1 MPFKRNANER
11 AKWAAKRVLTI
22 DRPAVGLP
30 QFDTHGAR
38 LYGEA
43 LPRGTSIARGQQD
56 RDPANRWM
64 TPHEVLRHRYA
75 PGQLILGKLGD
86 VPIGHL
92 DDRPI
97 VTIAGAR
104 AGKSTTILEPNLYLY
119 PGSMLVLDPKGELA
133 AETAMLRAATGHRV
147 FVLDPFGQSGLAGGR
162 FNVIAELDP
171 SSWSVVDDVTSIT
184 NALIVEEGGGNSR
197 HWTDSAKEL
206 LKGLILFALTMPESE
221 RNLVTVRQLLTLTHP
236 ALQDA
241 VEASARDAKRQAK
254 LSGDPSAPEHLR
266 HREQFIQNRT
276 AVEILLRAMAEHGK
290 RFDGILASVARRF
303 LNTPPN
309 ERGSVFSTASAQTDF
324 LDSLPL
330 RVMSKASD
338 FPLAGFRST
347 QPMTVYLCLP
357 ASKMETHYRWLRL
370 FVQQS
375 CVTLEKFGRYPRD
388 RPPILFMMEEFAT
401 LGHMEIME
409 RAAAY
414 FPGFGVKLWAV
425 LQDSTQLRRYYSA
438 SWETFLGNAGVLQ
451 CFANNDLTT
460 QSYLTNRLAE
470 LIHPFEMEEA
480 FRREDFGQLI
490 KFAGQPPIAA
500 VRLSH
505 EDVARIRQAAIRQPP
520 RLSRAL

>member
-1 MPFKRNANER
+1 MRGEEPRMLFKRNPSER
-11 AKWAAKRVLTI
+11 EKWAAKRVLTV

-30 QFDTHGAR
+30 QFDAHGAR

-43 LPRGTSIARGQQD
+43 IPRGTSIARGSQD

-64 TPHEVLRHRYA
+64 TPQDVLRYRYRS
-75 PGQLILGKLGD
+75 GQLILGKLGT

-133 AETAMLRAATGHRV
+133 AETARVRAASGHRV
-147 FVLDPFGQSGLAGGR
+147 HVLDPFGQSGLPGAR

-171 SSWSVVDDVTSIT
+171 LSWSVVDDVTSIT

-206 LKGLILFALTMPESE
+206 LKGLILFALTMPAAE

-241 VEASARDAKRQAK
+241 VEASARA
-254 LSGDPSAPEHLR
+254 DPAAPAHLR

-276 AVEILLRAMAEHGK
+276 AVEILLRAMADHGK

-330 RVMSKASD
+330 RVMSKESD
-338 FPLAGFRST
+338 FPLAGFRSD

-388 RPPILFMMEEFAT
+388 TPPILFMMEEFAT

-425 LQDSTQLRRYYSA
+425 LQDSTQLRRYYAA

-460 QSYLTNRLAE
+460 QSYLTSRLAE
-470 LIHPFEMEEA
+470 LIHPFEIEEA
-480 FRREDFGQLI
+480 FRREDFGQLL
-490 KFAGQPPIAA
+490 KFAGQQPIAA

-505 EDVARIRQAAIRQPP
+505 DDVARIRQAVMRRRPLPP
-520 RLSRAL
+520 S